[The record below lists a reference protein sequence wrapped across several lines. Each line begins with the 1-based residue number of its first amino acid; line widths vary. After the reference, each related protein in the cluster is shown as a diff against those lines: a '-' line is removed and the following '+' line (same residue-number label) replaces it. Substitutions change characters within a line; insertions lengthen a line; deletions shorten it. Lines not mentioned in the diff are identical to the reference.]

1 VVPACVVPLL
11 HFGVIRMLGAQT
23 LGFMINNSLQMF
35 LNAVAVIVS
44 LQAARRSSGLARYF
58 WRVAASCFALFV
70 FSLVLGQITL
80 IWPSHVKPMLF
91 SDEISVFWMA
101 PLSLTL
107 FLEPDFELRR
117 FDPIHLLD
125 FAQIAL
131 FWTAVYIFFLFM
143 PDHLGMGTS
152 LHGWLHQTWAGSL
165 VYDVSMFTLFGLRA
179 VLSSTRDMRKLF
191 GWFTVLLV
199 VGCGADF
206 YANYL
211 RLDGGGW
218 FGLVW
223 TGMDVFPIVLAGTWK
238 QNGSGAVNSHGKR
251 LIADRFFPVL
261 TALLVLLLS
270 MVIVRDHLLFAV
282 IMVAI
287 SFLCSST
294 RMVVLQQRQQTI
306 ARDLEAEIVERA
318 RAEQLLREN
327 EEHLEDQVAKRTGE
341 LRHANEQLRQE
352 IDGRQRLEE
361 QLRQTQKMEAIGT
374 LSGGIAHD
382 FNNLLTVIRGYARLV
397 LDRVE
402 HDPGLRADVQQ
413 IDEAGARAA
422 ALTSQ
427 LLAFSRRQ
435 MLQPKAVSLNLL
447 VRDLNKMLKR
457 LIGEDVE
464 LDTVLAPSLGTVQA
478 DPGQIEQVVMNLV
491 VNARDA
497 MPRGGNVTLS
507 TANVDLDDAYAREHV
522 YVRPGSY
529 VMLAVSDTGTGIPEE
544 IRSHIFEPFFT
555 TKERARGT
563 GLGLSTVY
571 GIVKA
576 SGGSI
581 EVESEMG
588 RGSTFKIFLPRVR
601 PDEEVESHVQPVDVT
616 HGSESVL
623 LVEDDAQVRTLARSI
638 LVRCGYKVLTAA
650 SGEEA
655 VRICQQTADKFELML
670 TDVVM
675 PGLSG
680 REVAERVATC
690 RPEMKVLYMSGY
702 TDDAIVHH
710 GVLETGIALLQKPF
724 TPNSLAA
731 KVREVLDTRATAEKH
746 S

>member
-1 VVPACVVPLL
+1 MCIVPLL
-11 HFGVIRMLGAQT
+11 HIAVIMT
-23 LGFMINNSLQMF
+23 LGSSNEASIINNFLQIV
-35 LNAVAVIVS
+35 LNIVS
-44 LQAARRSSGLARYF
+44 VVVCLQAAARSSGLARYF
-58 WRVAASCFALFV
+58 WRLAAGCFGLFV
-70 FSLVLGQITL
+70 VSLMLGQVTL
-80 IWPSHVKPMLF
+80 LWPAHAEAMQF

-107 FLEPDFELRR
+107 FLEPDFEWRR

-143 PDHLGMGTS
+143 PAHLGIGTS
-152 LHGWLHQTWAGSL
+152 MHGWLHQTWAGSL

-179 VLSSTRDMRKLF
+179 VLASTRDMRRLF

-211 RLDGGGW
+211 RLSGGGW
-218 FGLVW
+218 FGMIW
-223 TGMDVFPIVLAGTWK
+223 TGMDVFPIVVAGTWK
-238 QNGSGAVNSHGKR
+238 QEASEGLDAHGKA
-251 LIADRFFPVL
+251 LIADRLFPVL
-261 TALLVLLLS
+261 TGLLVLLLS

-282 IMVAI
+282 TIVAI

-294 RMVVLQQRQQTI
+294 RMVILQHRQQRI
-306 ARDLEAEIVERA
+306 AGDLGAEVAERR

-327 EEHLEDQVAKRTGE
+327 EEHLEEEVEKRTSE
-341 LRHANEQLRQE
+341 LQHANEQLREE
-352 IDGRQRLEE
+352 IHGRRRLEE

-382 FNNLLTVIRGYARLV
+382 FNNLLTVIRGYARMV

-413 IDEAGARAA
+413 IDDAGARAA

-435 MLQPKAVSLNLL
+435 MLQPKAINLNVL

-464 LDTVLAPSLGTVQA
+464 LATVLAPSLGTVKA

-497 MPRGGNVTLS
+497 MPRGGKLTLS
-507 TANVDLDDAYAREHV
+507 TANVELDEAYVREHV
-522 YVRPGSY
+522 YVTAGSY
-529 VMLAVSDTGTGIPEE
+529 VMLAVSDTGSGIPEE
-544 IRSHIFEPFFT
+544 IRTHIFEPFFT
-555 TKERARGT
+555 TKDRARGT

-588 RGSTFKIFLPRVR
+588 KGSTFKIFLPRVHQ
-601 PDEEVESHVQPVDVT
+601 EQEAESHARPMDMT
-616 HGSESVL
+616 HGSETIL
-623 LVEDDAQVRTLARSI
+623 LVEDDAQVRTLAESI
-638 LVRCGYKVLTAA
+638 LRRRGYRVLVAEN
-650 SGEEA
+650 GEEA
-655 VRICQQTADKFELML
+655 VRICHESSDRLDLML

-680 REVAERVATC
+680 REVAEKVARR
-690 RPEMKVLYMSGY
+690 RPDMKVLYMSGY
-702 TDDAIVHH
+702 TDDAIGHH
-710 GVLETGIALLQKPF
+710 GVLERGIELLQKPF
-724 TPNSLAA
+724 TPNSLAE
-731 KVREVLDTRATAEKH
+731 KVRQMLDVRAAVGRNA
-746 S
+746 